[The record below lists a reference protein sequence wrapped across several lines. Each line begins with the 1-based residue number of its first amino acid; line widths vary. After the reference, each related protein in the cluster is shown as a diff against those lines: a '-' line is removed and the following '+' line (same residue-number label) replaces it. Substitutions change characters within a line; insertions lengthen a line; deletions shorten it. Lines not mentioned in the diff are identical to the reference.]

1 MERTFSFQYPLP
13 DFLLTLLGLALFLL
27 DMVLDVKLVVALWQ
41 EGQRDLVA
49 ALVVL
54 LLGSSGMV
62 QLFSWLWYSYDSQR
76 PQTKV
81 EGCVH
86 SAGLLWLCH
95 ILQLGMFLRYA
106 ALLETSLL
114 SFTGGSSDLE
124 GQAVYQTHDLSMLR
138 LFETFFESAPQL
150 VLMVLIIIWHEHE
163 QVGLL
168 TVLKA
173 AGSAVS
179 IAWTVAMYHRS
190 LRSFLVEKAKQGWGS
205 SALYFLWNLLLI
217 APRLA
222 SLALFYSALPLLGPA
237 HFLLLWFPLFLWA
250 WLQGTA
256 FMDSTMGEWLYRA
269 VIGVIWY
276 FSWFNVAEGRT
287 VVRSLIHHGLMAVDS
302 AILLL
307 VWWRQWDHAMDG
319 LALEPI
325 VFFVAIPSCYLLG
338 LLLKVAYYRHCHP
351 SLGQQPQSD
360 TVDFRLLDT
369 RPSLAQSDT
378 ETDSA
383 PCTDPLMLPQAS
395 PSPATDSTPST
406 IIQNKRMK
414 RLAAN
419 FYS

>member
-1 MERTFSFQYPLP
+1 MLKVR
-13 DFLLTLLGLALFLL
+13 LT
-27 DMVLDVKLVVALWQ
+27 
-41 EGQRDLVA
+41 
-49 ALVVL
+49 
-54 LLGSSGMV
+54 
-62 QLFSWLWYSYDSQR
+62 
-76 PQTKV
+76 
-81 EGCVH
+81 C
-86 SAGLLWLCH
+86 C
-95 ILQLGMFLRYA
+95 RYA

-114 SFTGGSSDLE
+114 SFTGGSRDLE

-250 WLQGTA
+250 WLQDTH
-256 FMDSTMGEWLYRA
+256 FMDSFAGELLYRA
-269 VIGVIWY
+269 VVGVIWY

-302 AILLL
+302 TILLL
-307 VWWRQWDHAMDG
+307 VWWGQWDHAMDG
-319 LALEPI
+319 LAPEPI
-325 VFFVAIPSCYLLG
+325 VFFIAIPSCYLLG
-338 LLLKVAYYRHCHP
+338 LLLKVAYYRHYHP

-369 RPSLAQSDT
+369 LPSLAHSDT

-395 PSPATDSTPST
+395 PSPATDSTPCT